1 MSEIIYAMTL
11 LEFSINLPAS
21 STSLIKLA
29 TDYENLN
36 RFLPKQIRNIEVLE
50 NNNGKITTKE
60 TLLFKSIIEKQFIQK
75 TIHHPIQDKMLISE
89 VVDGPAKNS
98 IIKVIF
104 KQLESGTNVTGIID
118 LKLGLKY
125 KIFLPIIKKVYKN
138 MITGIMYKIN
148 TEALSKED

>member
-1 MSEIIYAMTL
+1 VSEIIYAMTL

-60 TLLFKSIIEKQFIQK
+60 TLLFKSIVEKQFIQK

>member
-1 MSEIIYAMTL
+1 MTL

-60 TLLFKSIIEKQFIQK
+60 TLLFKSIVEKQFIQK

-98 IIKVIF
+98 TIKVIF

>member
-1 MSEIIYAMTL
+1 MTL

-60 TLLFKSIIEKQFIQK
+60 TLLFKSIVEKQFIQK

>member
-60 TLLFKSIIEKQFIQK
+60 TLLFKSIVEKQFIQK

>member
-1 MSEIIYAMTL
+1 MTL

>member
-1 MSEIIYAMTL
+1 MTL

-21 STSLIKLA
+21 SASLIKLA

-36 RFLPKQIRNIEVLE
+36 RFLPNQIRNIEILE

-60 TLLFKSIIEKQFIQK
+60 TLLFKSVIEKQFVQK

-89 VVDGPAKNS
+89 IIDGPAKNS
-98 IIKVIF
+98 IIKIIF
-104 KQLESGTNVTGIID
+104 KQLESGTNVIGIID

-148 TEALSKED
+148 TEALSKEN

>member
-75 TIHHPIQDKMLISE
+75 SYADNFTK
-89 VVDGPAKNS
+89 
-98 IIKVIF
+98 
-104 KQLESGTNVTGIID
+104 
-118 LKLGLKY
+118 
-125 KIFLPIIKKVYKN
+125 
-138 MITGIMYKIN
+138 
-148 TEALSKED
+148 

>member
-1 MSEIIYAMTL
+1 MTL

-36 RFLPKQIRNIEVLE
+36 RFLPNQIRNIEILE

-60 TLLFKSIIEKQFIQK
+60 TLLFKSVIEKQFVQK

-89 VVDGPAKNS
+89 IIDGPAKNS
-98 IIKVIF
+98 IIKIIF
-104 KQLESGTNVTGIID
+104 KQLESGTNVIGIID

-148 TEALSKED
+148 TEALSKEN

>member
-1 MSEIIYAMTL
+1 MTL

-98 IIKVIF
+98 IVKVIF